1 MSEMCQS
8 AAVGGFREPGKHDPD
23 RPDRIDEA
31 NLQYL
36 PR

>member
-1 MSEMCQS
+1 MSEICQS
-8 AAVGGFREPGKHDPD
+8 SAVGGFRGPGKHDPD